1 MGLEPLISSVRSDR
15 STNCA
20 TTTAQNK
27 MSLSL
32 QKCLNSPSLI
42 VTQPKSLYY
51 KNLGNGRCLIWD
63 WFEANWYGINLRF
76 EPDLVMNIISD
87 VTEDFNTG
95 HDLDKLEM
103 FYVDHADEFGMAA
116 DEAMLTAIKETKA
129 NLHWMKNH
137 HPELVLMIQKKN
149 MAAPQQ

>member
-1 MGLEPLISSVRSDR
+1 
-15 STNCA
+15 
-20 TTTAQNK
+20 
-27 MSLSL
+27 
-32 QKCLNSPSLI
+32 
-42 VTQPKSLYY
+42 
-51 KNLGNGRCLIWD
+51 
-63 WFEANWYGINLRF
+63 
-76 EPDLVMNIISD
+76 MNIISD

-149 MAAPQQ
+149 MAAPQQWSSSVNVQGGFMIHVKDDTLTSCNHGAVLLLYWSFMKMFGSRVQIPLTLQKLFNDFMLTSF